1 MHSHHCQAPLPASP
15 LKRLGGYLVEAG
27 LLTHDQVSVIL
38 NDQQATGMRF
48 GDIVVARG
56 WLKEQTIEWIVA
68 KVIEPE
74 RRLLRQ
80 AVSAAHGFHT
90 APHSYSGTN
99 LGPTAS
105 NPASQN
111 SASKAAI
118 GQLGQEQSVTVSPT
132 TVSPSAPPKLV
143 RREAPISKPLPSVG
157 SADGDVNWVG

>member
-1 MHSHHCQAPLPASP
+1 MHSHHRQAPLSASP

-90 APHSYSGTN
+90 APHSYSETN
-99 LGPTAS
+99 LGTTAS

-118 GQLGQEQSVTVSPT
+118 GQSGQERSG
-132 TVSPSAPPKLV
+132 TVSPSTPPKFV

>member
-1 MHSHHCQAPLPASP
+1 MHSHHRQALSASP
-15 LKRLGGYLVEAG
+15 LKQLGGYLVEAG

-80 AVSAAHGFHT
+80 AVSAPQGFPTLPNSDARANLGAT
-90 APHSYSGTN
+90 APNSI
-99 LGPTAS
+99 
-105 NPASQN
+105 SQT

-118 GQLGQEQSVTVSPT
+118 GQTGQERSVTASSST
-132 TVSPSAPPKLV
+132 PSKFV